1 MSGGLTAFSVLLVVI
16 TGIRVAE
23 GGGCRVRDSWRKFN
37 SHLKHSYPPMVEVT
51 LKCPGRLQLVPEL
64 KSKRGTVMCLFGGKW
79 NFNSD
84 KICTLGENSVKSKP
98 KSDDGKCHPPSSWRK
113 YNPNLKDGYVTM
125 SEIQLTCPAP
135 RKLVPDLRTKDGTVM
150 CLFGGKWSFTES
162 EICTAAKTGCETHH
176 VWRTFN
182 RRLRRKYREGSKIK
196 LSCPRYLRMHL
207 VPELENVRGVVECL
221 KGGKWSMDRPA
232 ICIAGRRRRPT
243 STKKP
248 CHTHKIWRTF
258 NRQIR
263 REYKYGTSIKLS
275 CPRTLGVR
283 LLPELEKKGGVV
295 KCLADG
301 KWSFKTGAIC
311 IAGKQR
317 LKRTVSCQTPW
328 EWKKVLPGL
337 GTSYPTAKVL
347 AFKCPPYYGIHPRV
361 RRDSAGR
368 GVITCHGGGKWD
380 FKSTETPC
388 VKKKLKSTSKPAVPT
403 GETARILAQATCS
416 AQAMTKGFVFAVP
429 KSCKKDGRGKTCDD
443 VCGDTKKIKQDKMFR
458 STKVKFRFTCEDSI
472 FVMYLPKTPSAP
484 FIKTLTYQ
492 TCRKDSCLINY
503 CCCHASFRLAP
514 RH

>member
-98 KSDDGKCHPPSSWRK
+98 KS
-113 YNPNLKDGYVTM
+113 
-125 SEIQLTCPAP
+125 
-135 RKLVPDLRTKDGTVM
+135 
-150 CLFGGKWSFTES
+150 
-162 EICTAAKTGCETHH
+162 AKTGCETHH